1 MLRENFLTDK
11 KNCLRG
17 KYDKEKG
24 MMEHADRTRTTILYN
39 QMNDRDLPP
48 KKVGWMRSSQR
59 KKGDREN
66 SMDIGRVTENIRYLE
81 HGFTILVLGNWN
93 DGPEGVV
100 YMGVRWKV
108 EATGQDM
115 VVRKKLE
122 K

>member
-1 MLRENFLTDK
+1 
-11 KNCLRG
+11 
-17 KYDKEKG
+17 
-24 MMEHADRTRTTILYN
+24 
-39 QMNDRDLPP
+39 
-48 KKVGWMRSSQR
+48 
-59 KKGDREN
+59 
-66 SMDIGRVTENIRYLE
+66 MDIGRVTENIRYLE